1 MYFKVI
7 KWIEPFMEIKHFLK
21 GWCLNFLGRYLK
33 SFGSSLLF
41 GCFRLCLCCFVIVW
55 NSPKRNHFSSYYQVS
70 KNIQFFDNFLG
81 LEILKFSIFS
91 YFCLL
96 AAVFFLFLLEV
107 LDPFLLSLLF
117 FNLIL
122 LEKVFLQFNSLLF
135 FLL

>member
-7 KWIEPFMEIKHFLK
+7 KWIEPFMEIKHFSK

-91 YFCLL
+91 YFCFACCGIFSLSSWGSWPFSAQPIIFQSHTPWEGLL
-96 AAVFFLFLLEV
+96 T
-107 LDPFLLSLLF
+107 
-117 FNLIL
+117 I
-122 LEKVFLQFNSLLF
+122 
-135 FLL
+135 